1 MIKFDKVTKALGGKK
16 ILDEMSFEIE
26 EGETFVILGPS
37 GVGKSVTLKHMV
49 RLLTPDSGDIL
60 IDGQSI
66 VHADREELIEL
77 RSHFGYLFQS
87 GALLAWMNVHDNVA
101 LPLVENTDLSA
112 EEIDKRVSEAL
123 TVVGLGKDGEKLPD
137 SISGGM
143 KKRAGLAR
151 AIIQKPEIVLY
162 DEPTSGLDPVIARS
176 IDKLIDDLRK
186 TLGVTS
192 VVVTH
197 DLHSALGIGSRI
209 AMINKGRIIELAEP
223 DNFVNSEEPCVK
235 AFLDAQ
241 YITREGEWEDEIEE
255 ENMTLL
261 EEDETKPQ

>member
-1 MIKFDKVTKALGGKK
+1 MITFDKVTKALGGKT
-16 ILDEMSFEIE
+16 ILDEISFEVQK
-26 EGETFVILGPS
+26 GETFVILGPS

-60 IDGQSI
+60 VDGESLVQ
-66 VHADREELIEL
+66 ADTNTLAEM
-77 RSHFGYLFQS
+77 RSRFGYLFQS

-101 LPLVENTDLSA
+101 LPLIENTQLDGD
-112 EEIDKRVSEAL
+112 EIHARVEEAL
-123 TVVGLGKDGEKLPD
+123 NVVGLGSDGDKFPD
-137 SISGGM
+137 AISGGM
-143 KKRAGLAR
+143 RKRAGLAR

-176 IDKLIDDLRK
+176 IDQLIDELRV

-209 AMINKGRIIELAEP
+209 AMLNKGKIIALAEP
-223 DNFVNSEEPCVK
+223 ENFVNSEEPCVK

-241 YITREGEWEDEIEE
+241 YITREGSW
-255 ENMTLL
+255 
-261 EEDETKPQ
+261 EEDIDDA